1 MENKKNNKKKPLKL
15 SLSGRLQVRKN
26 LGPSGSG
33 KNQGNKKTIQIVFKN
48 KNNQQKS
55 SSTAK
60 SNFRGSSSFR
70 TSSFRTPNAPVIF
83 PKNNF
88 KSKSTKNFRSNNNTA
103 IDSKKNQQKRTTLK
117 PTNKESR
124 KLNLTKIIDQ
134 ENQEFDK
141 FPSLAKLKRAS
152 ERERNK
158 NEESVEEEKIIKEII
173 IPEIITVQELANRM
187 AEKTAVV
194 VKTLM
199 KMGVMANAA
208 QSLEADTAALAASE
222 LGHKV
227 KLVNEDDI
235 LKEIEDK
242 ADNENDL
249 IKRAPVVTI
258 MGHVD
263 HGKTTI

>member
-1 MENKKNNKKKPLKL
+1 MGPVHPQSIASCFVSTPISTDRCLNILLFVNNSSKSSKNFQSNNK
-15 SLSGRLQVRKN
+15 
-26 LGPSGSG
+26 
-33 KNQGNKKTIQIVFKN
+33 T
-48 KNNQQKS
+48 
-55 SSTAK
+55 T
-60 SNFRGSSSFR
+60 
-70 TSSFRTPNAPVIF
+70 
-83 PKNNF
+83 
-88 KSKSTKNFRSNNNTA
+88 
-103 IDSKKNQQKRTTLK
+103 IDSKKNQQKRSTLK

-152 ERERNK
+152 EKEK
-158 NEESVEEEKIIKEII
+158 IKTEESVEEEKIIKEII

-187 AEKTAVV
+187 AEKTAGV

-199 KMGVMANAA
+199 KMGVMANAT
-208 QSLEADTAALAASE
+208 QSLEADTAALVATE
-222 LGHKV
+222 FGHNV

-242 ADNENDL
+242 KDNKNDL

-263 HGKTTI
+263 HGKHLFTDRSNAA